1 MPELLTQEW
10 VDQVVERGASLPEVP
25 GASAT
30 VQYVITGAPDGE
42 VGHHQSIVDGR
53 VQAAGLGDLD
63 AADLVLTVP
72 FDRLRAAASGE
83 TVAPVEL
90 MRGRAKQVGSSG
102 HLMALMPVLVSDGYR
117 EVIAADA

>member
-1 MPELLTQEW
+1 LSELLTPEW
-10 VDQVVERGASLPEVP
+10 VGQVVERGASLPEVP

-30 VQYVITGAPDGE
+30 VQYVVTGAPDGE

-53 VQAAGLGDLD
+53 VEAAGLGELD
-63 AADLVLTVP
+63 TPDLVLTVP
-72 FDRLRAAASGE
+72 FDRLLAAARGE
-83 TVAPVEL
+83 TLAPVEL

-117 EVIAADA
+117 EVIAADV